1 MAEWLREYVW
11 NKLLAKWNTD
21 EWKKKS
27 EQAKANHA
35 SSKGGSLHTGG
46 SISFAAHKLRLEKER
61 GRYMSHAEI
70 FEETHKK
77 KKKDDYHKRVE
88 EWQQTQPHSTQ
99 PTPDDMASLWTDAT
113 SGVNKGRVYG
123 LGVRRPTGHPK
134 PLLVDSSS
142 SQNSEQIEDMRK
154 EICDLKQQLD
164 SQFGTFVKM

>member
-77 KKKDDYHKRVE
+77 KKKDGTREHWVETRASDTYIIIKGWKNGNKHNLIQLNQHLMIWLHCGQMQRVE
-88 EWQQTQPHSTQ
+88 
-99 PTPDDMASLWTDAT
+99 
-113 SGVNKGRVYG
+113 
-123 LGVRRPTGHPK
+123 
-134 PLLVDSSS
+134 
-142 SQNSEQIEDMRK
+142 
-154 EICDLKQQLD
+154 
-164 SQFGTFVKM
+164 